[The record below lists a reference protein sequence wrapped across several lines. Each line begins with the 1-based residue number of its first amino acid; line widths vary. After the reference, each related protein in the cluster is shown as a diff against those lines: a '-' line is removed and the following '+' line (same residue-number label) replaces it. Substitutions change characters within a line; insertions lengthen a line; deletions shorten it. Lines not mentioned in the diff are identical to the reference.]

1 MQRYGAY
8 RTFAR
13 LSLQLAANIKSFGP
27 LAFIDRPGGWPQ
39 KAAGQVALCGSTDR
53 QCGGPLHRRRNVNSV
68 TQSRSRCE
76 SRNRPA
82 QWKPCA
88 EQTSGW
94 LSDHTKMGAGI
105 TLSDLNATAGARV
118 IVVDNHEAIHAG
130 IRHWCSQA
138 DPPIAVVASYR
149 SVDELLTHQRGS
161 AAGSEV
167 VVFDVELQPGRP
179 GLGELQRVVD
189 LGHRV
194 VVYTHITAAEIML
207 QALEAGAASYVTKLD
222 DCTHL
227 VDAIRAAS
235 RGRAHVAPHTAVA
248 LCHNTAFGRPQL
260 APREKEV
267 LLAWF
272 RTDSKDD
279 VARRLSIAPA
289 TVRTHL
295 ERVRAK
301 YAAAGRSAPTKA
313 ALVARAIQDG
323 IISADDI

>member
-1 MQRYGAY
+1 
-8 RTFAR
+8 
-13 LSLQLAANIKSFGP
+13 
-27 LAFIDRPGGWPQ
+27 
-39 KAAGQVALCGSTDR
+39 
-53 QCGGPLHRRRNVNSV
+53 
-68 TQSRSRCE
+68 
-76 SRNRPA
+76 
-82 QWKPCA
+82 
-88 EQTSGW
+88 
-94 LSDHTKMGAGI
+94 MGAGI
-105 TLSDLNATAGARV
+105 MLSDLNEGAWARV
-118 IVVDNHEAIHAG
+118 IVVGNHEAIHAG

-161 AAGSEV
+161 ATGGEV

-194 VVYTHITAAEIML
+194 VVYTHNTAPEIRL

-235 RGRAHVAPHTAVA
+235 CGGAHVAPHTAAA
-248 LCHNTAFGRPQL
+248 LCHNTTFGRPQL

-272 RTDSKDD
+272 RTDSKDE

-295 ERVRAK
+295 ERVRGK

>member
-1 MQRYGAY
+1 
-8 RTFAR
+8 
-13 LSLQLAANIKSFGP
+13 
-27 LAFIDRPGGWPQ
+27 
-39 KAAGQVALCGSTDR
+39 
-53 QCGGPLHRRRNVNSV
+53 
-68 TQSRSRCE
+68 
-76 SRNRPA
+76 
-82 QWKPCA
+82 
-88 EQTSGW
+88 
-94 LSDHTKMGAGI
+94 MGAGI
-105 TLSDLNATAGARV
+105 MLSDLNAAAGARV

-138 DPPIAVVASYR
+138 DPPIVVVASYR
-149 SVDELLTHQRGS
+149 SVDELLTHHRGS

-179 GLGELQRVVD
+179 GLGELQRVID

-194 VVYTHITAAEIML
+194 VVYTHITNAEIML

-222 DCTHL
+222 GWTHL
-227 VDAIRAAS
+227 IAAIEAS
-235 RGRAHVAPHTAVA
+235 SYGGAHVAPHTVAA
-248 LCHNTAFGRPQL
+248 LCRNTTFGRPRL
-260 APREKEV
+260 APRETEV

-272 RTDSKDD
+272 QTDSKDE

-295 ERVRAK
+295 ERIRAK

>member
-1 MQRYGAY
+1 
-8 RTFAR
+8 
-13 LSLQLAANIKSFGP
+13 
-27 LAFIDRPGGWPQ
+27 
-39 KAAGQVALCGSTDR
+39 
-53 QCGGPLHRRRNVNSV
+53 
-68 TQSRSRCE
+68 
-76 SRNRPA
+76 
-82 QWKPCA
+82 
-88 EQTSGW
+88 
-94 LSDHTKMGAGI
+94 MGAGI
-105 TLSDLNATAGARV
+105 TLSDLNGAAGARV

-149 SVDELLTHQRGS
+149 SVDELLTHHPGS
-161 AAGSEV
+161 AAGAEV

-179 GLGELQRVVD
+179 GLGELRRIVD

-207 QALEAGAASYVTKLD
+207 QAMEAGAASFVTKLD

-227 VDAIRAAS
+227 VDAIRVAN
-235 RGRAHVAPHTAVA
+235 RGGAHIAPHAAAA
-248 LCHNTAFGRPQL
+248 LCHNAIFGRPQL

-272 RTDSKDD
+272 QTDSKDE
-279 VARRLSIAPA
+279 VARRLSIAPT